1 MSTAV
6 GACALQRQGLVSWFL
21 GQLFQTA
28 PSERWHK
35 SEVLNTMLWYLP
47 DVDADPEFTERTVQT
62 NFGPMRL
69 PTKERALV
77 DYMRHLDIFELSY
90 FVDGL
95 QDYLE
100 EFGSEK
106 LLAVAEHYGVR
117 DEMGK
122 WIAEDAAYEN
132 YG

>member
-28 PSERWHK
+28 PSASWHRR
-35 SEVLNTMLWYLP
+35 EVLNTILWYLP
-47 DVDADPEFTERTVQT
+47 DIDADDAYIERVIKT

-95 QDYLE
+95 HDYLE
-100 EFGSEK
+100 EFGPDK
-106 LLAVAEHYGVR
+106 LLNVAVYYGVR
-117 DEMGK
+117 EEMSK
-122 WIAEDAAYEN
+122 WIREDEN
-132 YG
+132 YEDYG